1 MEARK
6 KMVIADILA
15 PENKQY
21 IVPIYQREY
30 KWTGEQINRLLD
42 DIFNCKKTG
51 NEHFIGSIVYQH
63 EKDVDLSNIKLYLVD
78 GQQRLTTMMLI
89 TKALNLI
96 ANEMGDDDSKYVISK
111 TNKILYIDSDDVSR
125 GYKVEPSQNDREIF
139 NLVISSENIEMIE
152 NNPIIKKD
160 SLIYNNFKTSY
171 YRIKDAIKQGMNIK
185 EDIYNLGFLRLS
197 IVEIVLNYNENAQE
211 IFESLNSLGVPLS
224 NADLIRN
231 FLLMSNKEQKSLYI
245 KLWKPMQ
252 DSIIGEAN
260 MEMFVKNYLL
270 MKKAY
275 AINDKD
281 IYKEYTKYAREYL
294 VGDEIDRAKMLN
306 DLYETSTVFEPFLR
320 NSSGYSK
327 DTNLLMKELRDMD
340 QSTAYPFLM
349 QVFIDRK
356 NKIIDE
362 ETLNKVINLII
373 VYLVRRTICKVP
385 TNTLRG
391 FMLNLY
397 KRIFKVPE
405 NKDKYYESIYAF
417 LTNIKSND
425 YLRSEAD
432 VKKELLTSPIYRNV
446 KFTTYLLYR
455 LENGRYPN
463 TYTESVIT
471 EQPTVEHIMP
481 QNLTGEW
488 IDDLGGDAERIH
500 SVYLNT
506 LGNLSL
512 SSRSKNSSMSD
523 ESFKEK
529 KKILTTDGSKF
540 NVLNKDILSLTR
552 FTENDIIN
560 RENRLEKILLEKYSL
575 GVVDTR
581 GIRFEDSYPVTCT
594 DQPSIIFNGANPL
607 SFILFDE
614 EVYCDTYAGI
624 VTNVSKILLKRYPEV
639 IRELASKNYN
649 PWGGGEKKYVHYT
662 LENDNDNL
670 IGENIRVHT
679 GLNAMYSI
687 DLCVHLLKECSI
699 DPEQLTIIL
708 KKDSIK
714 KENTLSKEEKV
725 DMIRKVLDELSQE
738 GKIIYSE
745 EEMPDSDS
753 WIKFQ
758 LKQIADVLPFNG
770 MTKWDSGNYAS
781 MYYHEFNLSKNQI
794 IITLKYIKQ
803 TKEIVDEIVIKLD
816 NLGVE
821 NDHIKGNYLHIMP
834 IKIDFNEI
842 LDCDKNERSDLLK
855 QKIVEVVEKH
865 LEILDVF
872 IKK

>member
-1 MEARK
+1 
-6 KMVIADILA
+6 MVIADILA

-42 DIFNCKKTG
+42 DIFSCKKTG

-96 ANEMGDDDSKYVISK
+96 AREIGDDDSKYVISK

-171 YRIKDAIKQGMNIK
+171 FRIKDAIENGMNIK
-185 EDIYNLGFLRLS
+185 EDIYNLGLLRLS
-197 IVEIVLNYNENAQE
+197 IVEIVLNYYENAQE

-231 FLLMSNKEQKSLYI
+231 FLLMSNKEQKSLYV

-281 IYKEYTKYAREYL
+281 IYKEYTKYARAYL
-294 VGDEIDRAKMLN
+294 VDDEIDRAKMLN
-306 DLYETSTVFEPFLR
+306 DLYETATIFEPFLR
-320 NSSGYSK
+320 NSNGYSK

-349 QVFIDRK
+349 RVFIDRK
-356 NKIIDE
+356 NNIIDE
-362 ETLNKVINLII
+362 STLNKVINLII

-397 KRIFKVPE
+397 KRIFKVEE
-405 NKDKYYESIYAF
+405 NKNRYYESIYAF
-417 LTNIKSND
+417 LTSIKSND
-425 YLRSEAD
+425 YLRSETD

-463 TYTESVIT
+463 VYTESVIT

-481 QNLTGEW
+481 QNLTEEW
-488 IDDLGGDAERIH
+488 MDDLGEDAERIH
-500 SVYLNT
+500 NVYLNT

-523 ESFKEK
+523 ESFTEK

-540 NVLNKDILSLTR
+540 SVLNKDIIDLPR
-552 FTENDIIN
+552 FTEADIKN
-560 RENRLEKILLEKYSL
+560 RESRLEKILLEKYSL

-594 DQPSIIFNGANPL
+594 DEPSIIFNGANPL
-607 SFILFDE
+607 SFVLFDE
-614 EVYCDTYAGI
+614 EVDCDTYAGI
-624 VTNVSKILLKRYPEV
+624 IVNVSKILLKKYPEV

-649 PWGGGEKKYVHYT
+649 PWDGGEKKYVHYT
-662 LENDNDNL
+662 FEGDKDAL

-687 DLCVHLLKECSI
+687 DLCIHLLKECGV

-714 KENTLSKEEKV
+714 KENTISKEEKV
-725 DMIRKVLDELSQE
+725 LMIRKALEELSQE
-738 GKIIYSE
+738 GKILYSK
-745 EEMPDSDS
+745 EEMPNSDS

-758 LKQIADVLPFNG
+758 LQQFVDVLPFDG

-781 MYYHEFNLSKNQI
+781 MYYHEFNLSKSNI
-794 IITLKYIKQ
+794 IITLKSIKQ
-803 TKEIVDEIVIKLD
+803 TKEIVDEIVTKLD
-816 NLGVE
+816 DLGIE
-821 NDHIKGNYLHIMP
+821 NDHIRGNYLHIMP

-842 LDCDKNERSDLLK
+842 IDCEPSGRLSLLK
-855 QKIVEVVEKH
+855 NKI
-865 LEILDVF
+865 LEIISEQLKIIDVF
-872 IKK
+872 NRKEGV